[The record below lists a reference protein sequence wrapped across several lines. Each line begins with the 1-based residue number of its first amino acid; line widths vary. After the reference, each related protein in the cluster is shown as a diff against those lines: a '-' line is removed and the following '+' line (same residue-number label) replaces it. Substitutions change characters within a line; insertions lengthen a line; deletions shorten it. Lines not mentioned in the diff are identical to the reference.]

1 MILNPTAQQIT
12 FSSYENHNT
21 IKELIGITPSGAIS
35 FISDLYGRNISD
47 KKLVMELGF
56 LKLLECGDTIMADWG
71 FNIDDILPPGV
82 LLNVP
87 PMLNGTGQLTAEQQ
101 TTTRHIDSLWI
112 HVECAMERIKNYHL
126 LHSIPNSMHSNV
138 NQVFFVTNFLPPLVQ
153 WLFHDCV

>member
-1 MILNPTAQQIT
+1 MPLNPTAQQIT
-12 FSSYENHNT
+12 FSSYKNHNHN
-21 IKELIGITPSGAIS
+21 IGITPSEAIS
-35 FISDLYGRNISD
+35 FVSDLYGRNISD

-71 FNIDDILPPGV
+71 FNIDDILSPGV

-87 PMLNGTGQLTAEQQ
+87 PMLHETGQLTAEQQ
-101 TTTRHIDSLWI
+101 TTTRHIDSLCI

-138 NQVFFVTNFLPPLVQ
+138 NQVFFVYAV
-153 WLFHDCV
+153 